1 VVVCRMAGRQAGGG
15 RGRGRGKVITDPRFA
30 RVQTDARFQV
40 FPNKQRTVEI
50 DERFQGA
57 APAPHRPVCLVSL
70 ERRARLFATNSCAST
85 SSPHDVLGRRPGL
98 FNDKDFQVRAPVDK
112 RGRKARDVLRVSLTA
127 YLLVGQSLSNTNEW
141 TGVCALHRFTTC
153 TRTRTWHDTTA

>member
-1 VVVCRMAGRQAGGG
+1 VVACRMGGQQAGRG

-30 RVQTDARFQV
+30 RVHTDARFQV

-57 APAPHRPVCLVSL
+57 APALHRPWLSSAWSGGVLDSL
-70 ERRARLFATNSCAST
+70 QTTHCAST
-85 SSPHDVLGRRPGL
+85 LSPRDVLGRRPGL

-112 RGRKARDVLRVSLTA
+112 RGRKARHVLIIGRLPLTCVCDG
-127 YLLVGQSLSNTNEW
+127 LV
-141 TGVCALHRFTTC
+141 
-153 TRTRTWHDTTA
+153 